1 MDICGGQTVYIPLSR
16 CDDCSALAD
25 RVAALEA
32 KLRGKS
38 DIVLSKTDTAG
49 SVYVTVVGSASE
61 G

>member
-1 MDICGGQTVYIPLSR
+1 MDICGTQAVYIPLAR
-16 CDDCSALAD
+16 CDDCSTLVD

-32 KLRGKS
+32 KLNGKS

-49 SVYVTVVGSASE
+49 SISVTVIGSASE

>member
-1 MDICGGQTVYIPLSR
+1 MDICGTQAVYIPMPK
-16 CDDCSALAD
+16 CDDCSTLAD

-38 DIVLSKTDTAG
+38 DIVLSKTDTKS
-49 SVYVTVVGSASE
+49 SVYVTVIGSASE